1 MAKTKTKTSYV
12 CSECGSDYA
21 RWQGNC
27 GACKAWNT
35 IVEFKES
42 KVATQRTAK
51 ITSGYSVQDVEIE
64 KLSAVSEKK
73 LHRYKTGSSEFDR
86 VLGEGIVHGSVV
98 LLSGSPGAG
107 KSTLLIDVLSSLS
120 QIAPALYVSGEE
132 SKNQIKDRGD
142 RLKLDLSK
150 IDIMTTGDIE
160 RICQV
165 ALDNGHKFLVI
176 DSIQTMFLP
185 GIDSSPG
192 NVTQVKESAAYLNR
206 ASKQHG
212 ITTIIIVHETK
223 DGSISGPQTLSH
235 IGDATL
241 RIARESDSKY
251 RTIRADKN
259 RFGSAEEIGTL
270 AMMADGLKDV
280 TNPSAIFLEHGS
292 VEASGNIAYA
302 SAEGRRTLLVNLQ
315 SLVDV
320 SSGEVPQRGVVGV
333 DYKRLSMLLA
343 VMRKRMSVSIG
354 DNDIYINVVGGL
366 KLNETGT
373 DVPMLLAM
381 LSSFRDKILSSKTL
395 AFGEVGLS
403 GEIRPVPMGQ
413 ERIKEAIRNGFE
425 IVIVPLKNYHKSMET
440 QGVKIIPVSKVSE
453 LENVFDLA
461 T

>member
-1 MAKTKTKTSYV
+1 MAKAKNKISYV
-12 CSECGSDYA
+12 CSECGTDYP

-35 IVEFKES
+35 IVEFKEA
-42 KVATQRTAK
+42 KVPTQRTAQAS
-51 ITSGYSVQDVEIE
+51 TGYSVQDAEIE
-64 KLSAVSEKK
+64 KLSEVSDQQ
-73 LHRYKTGSSEFDR
+73 LHRYQTGSSEFDR
-86 VLGEGIVHGSVV
+86 VLGQGIVHGSVV

-107 KSTLLIDVLSSLS
+107 KSTLLIDVLSRLS

-165 ALDNGHKFLVI
+165 ALDRGHKFLVI
-176 DSIQTMFLP
+176 DSIQTMFLN

-206 ASKQHG
+206 ASKEHG

-302 SAEGRRTLLVNLQ
+302 SAEGRRTLLV
-315 SLVDV
+315 
-320 SSGEVPQRGVVGV
+320 GV

-403 GEIRPVPMGQ
+403 GEVRPVPMGQ

-425 IVIVPLKNYHKSMET
+425 IVIVPKKNYHKSLET
-440 QGVKIIPVSKVSE
+440 PGVKLIPVSQVSE